1 MVASTFGLPYFIQ
14 EDCFTQSMV
23 DDLHRLERQRA
34 QAQDASQRP
43 QLASDNIVAMLQYYS
58 VELEEL
64 GYIIQD
70 EL

>member
-1 MVASTFGLPYFIQ
+1 
-14 EDCFTQSMV
+14 MV